1 MRTFELRVYKLRT
14 KEALDFY
21 MEQIYPRH
29 LSSFPLFGIEPT
41 ASGPPR
47 RMSSHGSSC
56 WPPMRRA
63 KNPARSF
70 GGIRKAQNSLRASGT
85 LMYQT
90 LLALNRQSSYLQ
102 QAPLLNEVT
111 HSKALFMEEFM
122 MEVLN
127 VVAIIVAGLM
137 VGCEVAIAAFVHPTL
152 DKLPDDVHLPAANAL
167 ARVLGRFMPFWYIL
181 VFLLTLA
188 EVVIQW
194 HQSGR
199 LPIWIA
205 TSAVLW
211 MLASLYSITALVP
224 INNRIKSTPPPDWK

>member
-1 MRTFELRVYKLRT
+1 MAVATIVIGCV
-14 KEALDFY
+14 
-21 MEQIYPRH
+21 IY
-29 LSSFPLFGIEPT
+29 
-41 ASGPPR
+41 
-47 RMSSHGSSC
+47 
-56 WPPMRRA
+56 
-63 KNPARSF
+63 
-70 GGIRKAQNSLRASGT
+70 GGIL
-85 LMYQT
+85 
-90 LLALNRQSSYLQ
+90 
-102 QAPLLNEVT
+102 
-111 HSKALFMEEFM
+111 

-152 DKLPDDVHLPAANAL
+152 DKLPDDVHLPAASAL
-167 ARVLGRFMPFWYIL
+167 ARVLGSFMPFWYIL

-211 MLASLYSITALVP
+211 MLACLYSITALVP
-224 INNRIKSTPPPDWK
+224 INNRIKSTQPPDWKMYRRRWDLLHRWRVVLLTIAFAFLIVGFVSK